1 MAKESLCA
9 AVESALLA
17 KTGWPARSGDEA
29 LAELRA
35 LRDRF
40 HAGSLGAK
48 PYVLARLTI
57 DIGKARGW
65 ELPSEKVLAAW
76 LRSKD

>member
-17 KTGWPARSGDEA
+17 KTGWPARIGDEA

-40 HAGSLGAK
+40 HAGSLGSQ
-48 PYVLARLTI
+48 PHLLARLTI
-57 DIGKARGW
+57 EAGKARGW
-65 ELPSEKVLAAW
+65 KLPSEKALAVW

>member
-17 KTGWPARSGDEA
+17 KTGWPARIGDEA

-40 HAGSLGAK
+40 HAGSLGSQ
-48 PYVLARLTI
+48 PHLLARLTI
-57 DIGKARGW
+57 EAGKARGW
-65 ELPSEKVLAAW
+65 KLPSEKSLAVW

>member
-1 MAKESLCA
+1 MAKESLCD
-9 AVESALLA
+9 AVESAMRVQSNWQ
-17 KTGWPARSGDEA
+17 TRVGDRVME
-29 LAELRA
+29 ELTA

-48 PYVLARLTI
+48 PYVLARLTVN
-57 DIGKARGW
+57 IGKDRGW
-65 ELPSEKVLAAW
+65 QLPSEKVLAAW